1 MYYTDFKFEINEYSD
16 ILKEI
21 CVKRKKVELEF
32 ILSLD
37 KILLGYS
44 F

>member
-1 MYYTDFKFEINEYSD
+1 MCKKKI
-16 ILKEI
+16 
-21 CVKRKKVELEF
+21 KVELEF

-44 F
+44 FLVLITI

>member
-1 MYYTDFKFEINEYSD
+1 MCKKKT
-16 ILKEI
+16 
-21 CVKRKKVELEF
+21 KVELEF

-44 F
+44 FLVLITI

>member
-1 MYYTDFKFEINEYSD
+1 MCKKKI
-16 ILKEI
+16 
-21 CVKRKKVELEF
+21 KVELEF

-44 F
+44 FL